1 MSDDDEEERGS
12 FTPVSGPVDQR
23 IAGAL
28 EYIAKQLGEIN
39 RKLKLLWIGCGKDD
53 SLMAANQAFGKF
65 LTAHEVKFTFH
76 ESEGAHTWL
85 NWRDYLAVFAPQLFQ
100 PQRSSSTAAA
110 R

>member
-39 RKLKLLWIGCGKDD
+39 RKL
-53 SLMAANQAFGKF
+53 
-65 LTAHEVKFTFH
+65 
-76 ESEGAHTWL
+76 
-85 NWRDYLAVFAPQLFQ
+85 DYL
-100 PQRSSSTAAA
+100 TGIYEDDDEDEE
-110 R
+110 